1 MGKVGY
7 RFSGFTAE
15 HKIWIGGDRLDIDS
29 QGIQLNTRFR
39 IEGDRL
45 DIDSQGIQLN
55 TRFRIGGL

>member
-29 QGIQLNTRFR
+29 QGIQLNTSFR
-39 IEGDRL
+39 IRGGL
-45 DIDSQGIQLN
+45 DKDSQGIQLN
-55 TRFRIGGL
+55 ISSRIESKG